1 MCQKD
6 ICADFTGRLGSVVTH
21 FQESGG
27 SLSSGYC
34 GTVFEY
40 PLLPFGSTLGFSV
53 VGSFV
58 GPYVVSVDE

>member
-27 SLSSGYC
+27 SFYSGYC

-40 PLLPFGSTLGFSV
+40 PLLPLGSTLGFSV
-53 VGSFV
+53 VGSLV
-58 GPYVVSVDE
+58 GQYVASVGE